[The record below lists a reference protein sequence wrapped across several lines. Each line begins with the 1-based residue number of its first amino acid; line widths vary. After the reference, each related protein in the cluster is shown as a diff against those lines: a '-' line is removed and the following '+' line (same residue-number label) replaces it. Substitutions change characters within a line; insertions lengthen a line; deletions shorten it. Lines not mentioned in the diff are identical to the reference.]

1 MNALELLVGIGAMDE
16 ETNELTDLGICLS
29 GLSLE
34 PREYLL
40 LLILLLHEY
49 LFPFYS
55 NCTLLSINH
64 RGG

>member
-40 LLILLLHEY
+40 LLILLLHKY
-49 LFPFYS
+49 LFSILIQLY
-55 NCTLLSINH
+55 TLINKS
-64 RGG
+64 